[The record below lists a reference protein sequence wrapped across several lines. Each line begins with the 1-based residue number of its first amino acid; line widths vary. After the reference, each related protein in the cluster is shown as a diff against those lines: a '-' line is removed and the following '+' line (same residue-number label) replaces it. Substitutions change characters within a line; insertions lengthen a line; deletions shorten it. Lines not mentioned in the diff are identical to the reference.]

1 LAGRALTPVDTLGLR
16 DFHGRASMICHR
28 DLRTFAGAERF
39 TMKLKLA
46 LIAGLALA
54 GANAMACYTVY
65 DGSNRVIYQSTE
77 APVDMSQPLHN
88 ALERRF
94 PAGASMVFNQGAVCT
109 PVSLAQVSRPAV
121 GIIPANTIRM
131 ERSGKQMSPSSSS
144 PLLTDRVTA
153 ERQHL
158 PHTVVAGDIV
168 MVPASAASRATIPSM
183 TVIPADTAL
192 ARASTGVDTRM
203 MGAGPA
209 RNNTVI
215 TEMRDP
221 PLTILQ
227 NGTNYVVQRN

>member
-1 LAGRALTPVDTLGLR
+1 
-16 DFHGRASMICHR
+16 
-28 DLRTFAGAERF
+28 
-39 TMKLKLA
+39 MKLKIA

-65 DGSNRVIYQSTE
+65 DSSNRVVFQSLE
-77 APVDMSQPLHN
+77 APVDMSQPLHT

-94 PAGASMVFNQGAVCT
+94 AKGSSMVFNQGAACT
-109 PVSLAQVSRPAV
+109 PVTLAQVARPTS
-121 GIIPANTIRM
+121 GPIPVNTIRM
-131 ERSGKQMSPSSSS
+131 ERTGRQMAPSSEA

-153 ERQHL
+153 VRQGL

-168 MVPASAASRATIPSM
+168 LVQGAAAARATANMPTM

-192 ARASTGVDTRM
+192 ARASTPVDTRM

-215 TEMRDP
+215 TEMHNP
-221 PLTILQ
+221 PMTITQ
-227 NGTNYVVQRN
+227 HGSNVVVQRN